1 MHSRAA
7 LIFVPFVLLTTA
19 CGSSGSS
26 PNASGAGA
34 GGSGSPA
41 EGGAGTSLP
50 GAGAGAAGAL
60 TGPLT
65 TLPPSQIPPV
75 DPNAVVISNLDSAII
90 NIEAVEG
97 AKDYRAFVQKE
108 GVEILTDPANHVVVN
123 GATIY
128 CAGLRQRSGPAL
140 KVPEVM
146 RQIEVADVT
155 EPTEFIVEAIDQLC
169 PFTGLPGVVDM
180 TFKITSPDANPD
192 LLTPVPIVS
201 EATTRAKYGSLII
214 NGHGPAKVPGM
225 PAEPIA
231 PIVLKRWK
239 VMVSPL
245 DAAAA
250 AKRRTSGF
258 FADFTKDDQPKWVS
272 GGENDN
278 DSFHAPPGY
287 GYGYA
292 IYQNEQFAFYATNT
306 VMTKD
311 NHFSIKR
318 GQLQTLLAD
327 SDQDTMGALIT
338 IPKKPA
344 HFSDGGYLHV
354 TFEGSTNSTS
364 RRYWWLSLCGADKAG
379 QTFAQ
384 NGLLT
389 NVISLNSG
397 FFQPDGANPSSAG
410 WNCLVVFPHDGL
422 STAVPIGASNPQSS
436 VIVLIH
442 KPDAPKL
449 QSAVNVSPQQVNAG
463 YAAAWYRLMKG
474 DKVTDTGI
482 LDDLIQVAPASHFD
496 FYISRQR
503 IIMYVNGQQ
512 RMCNDFGPQPLTMAE
527 AAVGF
532 NEALYHSSAEHT
544 EMLFDFA
551 DRTGQL
557 YYLNNTIYAEP
568 HTWDNLG
575 FEENVA
581 LPDSYSDADCYTYKP

>member
-1 MHSRAA
+1 
-7 LIFVPFVLLTTA
+7 LTA
-19 CGSSGSS
+19 
-26 PNASGAGA
+26 
-34 GGSGSPA
+34 
-41 EGGAGTSLP
+41 
-50 GAGAGAAGAL
+50 
-60 TGPLT
+60 
-65 TLPPSQIPPV
+65 LPPSQIPPV
-75 DPNAVVISNLDSAII
+75 DPNAVVIPNLDSAVI

-97 AKDYRAFVQKE
+97 AKDYRAFVQKD
-108 GVEILTDPANHVVVN
+108 GVEILTDAANREQVN

-140 KVPEVM
+140 KTPEVM
-146 RQIEVADVT
+146 TQIEVADVT

-169 PFTGLPGVVDM
+169 PFTGLPGVVD
-180 TFKITSPDANPD
+180 TTIKITSPDANPN
-192 LLTPVPIVS
+192 LMTPVPIVS
-201 EATTRAKYGSLII
+201 EATTRAKYGSLIV
-214 NGHGPAKVPGM
+214 NGQGPAKVPGM
-225 PAEPIA
+225 PAEPVM
-231 PIVLKRWK
+231 PTVLKRWK
-239 VMVSPL
+239 VKVNPL

-250 AKRRTSGF
+250 AKRRTSSF
-258 FADFTKDDQPKWVS
+258 FADFSENDQPKWVS
-272 GGENDN
+272 GGMNDN
-278 DSFHAPPGY
+278 DSFHAPTGY

-292 IYQNEQFAFYATNT
+292 VYQNKQFDFYATNT

-311 NHFSIKR
+311 NHFTIKR

-379 QTFAQ
+379 QTFDQ

-389 NVISLNSG
+389 HVISLNSG
-397 FFQPDGANPSSAG
+397 FFQPDGANPASG
-410 WNCLVVFPHDGL
+410 QWNCLVVFPHDGL
-422 STAVPIGASNPQSS
+422 STAVPVGASNPQSS

-442 KPDAPKL
+442 KPNAPLL

-463 YAAAWYRLMKG
+463 YAAAWYRQMKG
-474 DKVTDTGI
+474 GKVTDTGI
-482 LDDLIQVAPASHFD
+482 LDDLIQASPNAHFD

-512 RMCNDFGPQPLTMAE
+512 RMCNDFGPLPLSMAE

-557 YYLNNTIYAEP
+557 HYLNNTIYAEP
-568 HTWDNLG
+568 HSWDNLG